1 MVFTFNMCVFKNRR
15 AEVKEKA
22 NADVTFEC
30 TLRSR
35 AFCGHVFEYDMFHE
49 GDCSTRAG
57 FPLDLENL

>member
-1 MVFTFNMCVFKNRR
+1 MVFTFNMCVFKNRT

-35 AFCGHVFEYDMFHE
+35 AFCGHVFEYE
-49 GDCSTRAG
+49 GDCSTGGSFQISIPFSR
-57 FPLDLENL
+57 FS

>member
-1 MVFTFNMCVFKNRR
+1 MVFTFNMYVFKNRT

-35 AFCGHVFEYDMFHE
+35 AFCGHVFGYDMFHE
-49 GDCSTRAG
+49 GDC
-57 FPLDLENL
+57 